1 MTLPG
6 SVRIA
11 SQDEVGTRLGRVRTM
26 GFVNQGPAML
36 PRPRRTLDAYALVL
50 VHEGVGSYV
59 DDAVPHLPIT
69 PGAAIITAPGHS
81 HWYGPPPGGVWSETF
96 LVFDGPVF
104 DTLAAGGVLDAGDPV
119 RHVEPLKA
127 WRARLQEFANRA
139 RPNTT
144 VARELEILELAALLV
159 ELRSGAA
166 GAADADGAGPMAGPI
181 RRARELL
188 VADLSSEL
196 DLQDVAAAVGLPYET
211 FRKQFRGAT
220 GRSPAAF
227 RLDRRIEA
235 AQGLLRMTTM
245 THAAIAASLGFAD
258 ENHFAKRFRARVGAS
273 PKEYRR
279 AHTARSGPH
288 SR

>member
-11 SQDEVGTRLGRVRTM
+11 SQDEVGTRLGRARTM
-26 GFVNQGPAML
+26 GFVNDGPALL

-50 VHEGVGSYV
+50 VQDGVGSYL

-69 PGAAIITAPGHS
+69 PGDTIITAPGHS
-81 HWYGPPPGGVWSETF
+81 HWYGPPPSGTWSETF
-96 LVFDGPVF
+96 LVFDGPIF
-104 DTLAAGGVLDAGDPV
+104 DALAAGGVLDVSDPV
-119 RHVEPLKA
+119 RHVEPLEA
-127 WRARLQEFANRA
+127 WHARLQEFADRT
-139 RPNTT
+139 RPITP

-159 ELRSGAA
+159 ELRSGA
-166 GAADADGAGPMAGPI
+166 DAGPMVRPI
-181 RRARELL
+181 RQARELL
-188 VADLSSEL
+188 VADLSAEL
-196 DLQDVAAAVGLPYET
+196 DLQGVAAAVGLPYET

-235 AQGLLRMTTM
+235 AQALLRMTTM

-258 ENHFAKRFRARVGAS
+258 ENHFAKRFRARVGTS
-273 PKEYRR
+273 PKQYRR

>member
-11 SQDEVGTRLGRVRTM
+11 SQDEVGTRLGRIRMM
-26 GFVNQGPAML
+26 GSVTHGPALL
-36 PRPRRTLDAYALVL
+36 PRPRRVLDAYALVL
-50 VHEGVGSYV
+50 VLEGAGSYA
-59 DDAVPHLPIT
+59 DDAAAHLSIG
-69 PGAAIITAPGHS
+69 PGDTIITAPGHP
-81 HWYGPPPGGVWSETF
+81 HWYGPPPGGFWSESF

-104 DTLAAGGVLDAGDPV
+104 DALAAGGVLDAGDPV
-119 RHVEPLKA
+119 RHVEPLAA
-127 WRARLQEFANRA
+127 WRERLGELADRA

-144 VARELEILELAALLV
+144 VSRELEILELAGLLV
-159 ELRSGAA
+159 ELRGGA
-166 GAADADGAGPMAGPI
+166 DDAGPMTRPI

-196 DLQDVAAAVGLPYET
+196 DLPDVAAAVGRPYET

-227 RLDRRIEA
+227 RLDRRIQA

>member
-11 SQDEVGTRLGRVRTM
+11 SQDEVGTRLGRARTM
-26 GFVNQGPAML
+26 GFVNHGPALL

-50 VHEGVGSYV
+50 VHDGVGSYV
-59 DDAVPHLPIT
+59 DDAVPSLPIT
-69 PGAAIITAPGHS
+69 PGDTIITVPGHS
-81 HWYGPPPGGVWSETF
+81 HWYGPRPGGTWSETF
-96 LVFDGPVF
+96 LVFDGPIF
-104 DTLAAGGVLDAGDPV
+104 DALAAGGVLDAGDPV
-119 RHVEPLKA
+119 RRVEPLEA
-127 WRARLQEFANRA
+127 WQARLQEFADRI

-144 VARELEILELAALLV
+144 VARELEVLELAALLV
-159 ELRSGAA
+159 ELRG
-166 GAADADGAGPMAGPI
+166 GVDDAVPMARPI

-188 VADLSSEL
+188 VADLSSE

-227 RLDRRIEA
+227 RLDRRIQA
-235 AQGLLRMTTM
+235 AQALLRMTTM

-258 ENHFAKRFRARVGAS
+258 ENHFAKRFRARVGTS
-273 PKEYRR
+273 PKQYRR
-279 AHTARSGPH
+279 ANTARSGPH

>member
-26 GFVNQGPAML
+26 GFVTQGPAML
-36 PRPRRTLDAYALVL
+36 PRPRRVLDAYALVL
-50 VHEGVGSYV
+50 VHQGVGSYV

-69 PGAAIITAPGHS
+69 PGDTIITAPGHS
-81 HWYGPPPGGVWSETF
+81 HWYGPPPGGLWSETF
-96 LVFDGPVF
+96 LVFDGRIF
-104 DTLAAGGVLDAGDPV
+104 DALAAGGVLDAGNPV

-127 WRARLQEFANRA
+127 WQARLQEFANRA

-159 ELRSGAA
+159 DLRSGAA
-166 GAADADGAGPMAGPI
+166 GADAGPMARPI

-188 VADLSSEL
+188 VADLSSDL

-235 AQGLLRMTTM
+235 AQALLRMTTM

-258 ENHFAKRFRARVGAS
+258 ENHFAKRFRARVGTS
-273 PKEYRR
+273 PKQYRR

>member
-1 MTLPG
+1 MMLPG

-11 SQDEVGTRLGRVRTM
+11 SQDEAGTRLGRVRTM
-26 GFVNQGPAML
+26 GAVTHGPALL
-36 PRPRRTLDAYALVL
+36 PRPRRVLDAYALVL
-50 VHEGVGSYV
+50 VHEGAGSYV
-59 DDAVPHLPIT
+59 DDAVPHVAIR
-69 PGAAIITAPGHS
+69 PGDAIITAPGHS
-81 HWYGPPPGGVWSETF
+81 HWYGPPPGGTWSELF

-104 DTLAAGGVLDAGDPV
+104 DALAASGVLDTGDPV
-119 RHVEPLKA
+119 RHVEPLIA
-127 WRARLQEFANRA
+127 WRARLQEFADRA
-139 RPNTT
+139 RPSTS
-144 VARELEILELAALLV
+144 VARELEVLELAALLV
-159 ELRSGAA
+159 ELRRGA
-166 GAADADGAGPMAGPI
+166 DDTGPMARPI

-188 VADLSSEL
+188 VADLSSQL
-196 DLQDVAAAVGLPYET
+196 DLHHVAATVGLPYET

-235 AQGLLRMTTM
+235 AQALLRMTTM

-258 ENHFAKRFRARVGAS
+258 ENHFAKRFRDRVGAS

-279 AHTARSGPH
+279 ARTARSGPH

>member
-11 SQDEVGTRLGRVRTM
+11 SQDEVGTRLGRARTM
-26 GFVNQGPAML
+26 GFVNHGPALL

-50 VHEGVGSYV
+50 VHDGVGSYV
-59 DDAVPHLPIT
+59 DDAVPSLPIT
-69 PGAAIITAPGHS
+69 PGDTIITVPGHS
-81 HWYGPPPGGVWSETF
+81 HWYGPRPGGTWSETF
-96 LVFDGPVF
+96 LVFDGPIF
-104 DTLAAGGVLDAGDPV
+104 DALAAGGVLDAGDQV
-119 RHVEPLKA
+119 RRVEPLEA
-127 WRARLQEFANRA
+127 WQARLQEFADRT

-144 VARELEILELAALLV
+144 VARELEVLELAALLV
-159 ELRSGAA
+159 ELRG
-166 GAADADGAGPMAGPI
+166 GVDDAVPMARPI

-188 VADLSSEL
+188 VADLSSE

-227 RLDRRIEA
+227 RLDRRIQA
-235 AQGLLRMTTM
+235 AQALLRMTTM

-258 ENHFAKRFRARVGAS
+258 ENHFAKRFRARVGTS
-273 PKEYRR
+273 PKQYRR
-279 AHTARSGPH
+279 ANTARSGPH